1 MSRRKRRKRDTFR
14 ATTEVKRLARMR
26 LGSPPPAQRQ
36 ETKKRKPAKHKK
48 REVESEGE
56 E

>member
-14 ATTEVKRLARMR
+14 ADKEVKRLARMR

-36 ETKKRKPAKHKK
+36 ESKKRKTPKHKK
-48 REVESEGE
+48 RAVESEAE